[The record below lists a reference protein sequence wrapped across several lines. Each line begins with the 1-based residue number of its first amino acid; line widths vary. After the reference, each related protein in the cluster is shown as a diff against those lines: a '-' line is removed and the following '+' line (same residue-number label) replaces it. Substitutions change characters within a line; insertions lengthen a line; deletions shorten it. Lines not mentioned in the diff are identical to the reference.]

1 MHLYGPKRLAAGIC
15 TVICD
20 MTQNVRAR
28 VVLVLALFPLGLP
41 LAGQS
46 AGARMQ
52 SERVAES
59 RSVAAPNALPAGS
72 FTVKNPQQLEVPDA
86 RAKELH
92 QIVQEVVSDYLR
104 GRDKSVQQKREAPAL
119 VLVLGEDR
127 EHYTYGGIDQVDTIY
142 LQSWDEAKFV
152 ASDVSLSFQHQL
164 SGDNLNRMMEEISR
178 RTARF
183 LPVTLDDLRKRGAGQ
198 LNRRPPPISN
208 PCVKAMTDASQI
220 GVRCGPGRTS
230 LP

>member
-1 MHLYGPKRLAAGIC
+1 MHLYSPKWLAAGIG
-15 TVICD
+15 TVICY
-20 MTQNVRAR
+20 MTQNVRGRA
-28 VVLVLALFPLGLP
+28 VLVLALFPLGLP
-41 LAGQS
+41 LVGQT

-52 SERVAES
+52 AERVAES
-59 RSVAAPNALPAGS
+59 RSIAVPNALPAGS
-72 FTVKNPQQLEVPDA
+72 FMVKNPQHLEVPDA
-86 RAKELH
+86 RAKGLH
-92 QIVQEVVSDYLR
+92 QIVQQVVSDYLR
-104 GRDKSVQQKREAPAL
+104 GCDKPVQQKKEAPAL
-119 VLVLGEDR
+119 ILVLGEDR
-127 EHYTYGGIDQVDTIY
+127 EHFTYGGIDQVDTIY

-178 RTARF
+178 RSDRF

-198 LNRRPPPISN
+198 LNRQLPPISN

-220 GVRCGPGRTS
+220 GVRCGPGPTS